1 MTEQKTPEE
10 LEFERKQL
18 QFAQLEKLKLI
29 DLDLYPYRTQ
39 EKIIGKYTRD
49 QLKKSIRRT

>member
-39 EKIIGKYTRD
+39 EK
-49 QLKKSIRRT
+49 